1 MFKLT
6 TSPNQKKTNDST
18 LSKEQEPE
26 QKPGKEQYSRLIPKE
41 NKLLSKFVLSSLI
54 IHLVTVTILGFFAIV
69 LYRLAV
75 RPAPTLVQL
84 EGGQA
89 ISVTAGVSTYR
100 EPELI
105 KKFVGQT
112 ATSLYNW
119 SGKIKGEKDSGI
131 VVNPEE
137 ELIVTT
143 PVWSA
148 SFSLSEKD
156 NYRVSFLENL
166 AVFTNKL
173 PINIWG
179 YGNSF
184 LKISHIRDPIELK
197 PGHWQVDMIAYLLL
211 FDRGKLVGQ
220 GIPFNKTFYV
230 KAIEQPP
237 LLLDEQATAIQKAIW
252 NSRSAQLEIENITD
266 LQEE

>member
-1 MFKLT
+1 MFKLKH
-6 TSPNQKKTNDST
+6 SPNN
-18 LSKEQEPE
+18 KESSQSNVPKEE
-26 QKPGKEQYSRLIPKE
+26 EQYSRLIPKE
-41 NKLLSKFVLSSLI
+41 NNLLSKFVLSSLI
-54 IHLVTVTILGFFAIV
+54 IHLVTVGILGFFAIV

-75 RPAPTLVQL
+75 RPTPTLVQL

-89 ISVTAGVSTYR
+89 ISVTSALSTYR

-105 KKFVGQT
+105 KRFVGQT
-112 ATSLYNW
+112 ASSLYNW
-119 SGKIKGEKDSGI
+119 SGKVDGKKDAGV
-131 VVNPEE
+131 VVNSEK
-137 ELIVTT
+137 ELRVTT

-148 SFSLSEKD
+148 GFSLSEKD
-156 NYRVSFLENL
+156 NYRISFLEKL
-166 AVFTNKL
+166 AGFKEKL

-197 PGHWQVDMIAYLLL
+197 PGEWRVDMIAYLLL

-230 KAIEQPP
+230 KAIDQPP
-237 LLLDEQATAIQKAIW
+237 LLLEEQATAIQKAIW
-252 NSRSAQLEIENITD
+252 NSRSAQLEIESITD
-266 LQEE
+266 LQEK